1 MARNWTIHIAV
12 RGDIRE
18 KFRDIADA
26 YGMTMSAL
34 GSYIIGQYVYGH
46 EKLIMP
52 LRDEFS
58 SLVRDRVKDLVDV
71 EEGKGRG

>member
-12 RGDIRE
+12 RRDIRE
-18 KFRDIADA
+18 KFAEIAA
-26 YGMTMSAL
+26 GYGMTMSAL

-46 EKLIMP
+46 ENLIIP

-58 SLVRDRVKDLVDV
+58 SLLRDRVKDLVDV